1 GESFSGQDA
10 AHLCCGVGGDAG
22 GRTPG
27 DRPEARPPH
36 STSSGPGDHRWRHP
50 TARYRPGRAGMDRR
64 AQRGYHSVADV
75 RYRRLDEQFAGVAH
89 TSIEKYRR
97 RREVMMAQEFAVDQI
112 LQAVQAHLASRHVV
126 TLATSYHDEPSAAT
140 AFYVARGLDLY
151 VCQGERARP
160 LAHMLSYPRTGFA
173 VDDRR

>member
-1 GESFSGQDA
+1 
-10 AHLCCGVGGDAG
+10 
-22 GRTPG
+22 
-27 DRPEARPPH
+27 
-36 STSSGPGDHRWRHP
+36 
-50 TARYRPGRAGMDRR
+50 MDRR

-89 TSIEKYRR
+89 TSIEKYRG

-126 TLATSYHDEPSAAT
+126 TLATSYHDEPWAAT

-151 VCQGERARP
+151 VCQGKRAGT
-160 LAHMLSYPRTGFA
+160 LAHMLANPRTECT
-173 VDDRR
+173 VECRRGAARSRGES